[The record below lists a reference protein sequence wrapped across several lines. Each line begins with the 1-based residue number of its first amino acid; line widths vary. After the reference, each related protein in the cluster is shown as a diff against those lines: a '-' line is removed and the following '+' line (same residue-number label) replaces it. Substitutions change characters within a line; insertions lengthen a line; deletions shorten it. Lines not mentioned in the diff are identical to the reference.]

1 MTEPNVEGVDR
12 EQNRFHYRES
22 ITRRVSQKS
31 HNLRPLVIL
40 YLLKGTANWQ
50 YTTNYCCM
58 ENVVFAL

>member
-40 YLLKGTANWQ
+40 YLCSKQSANK
-50 YTTNYCCM
+50 TNLRLSADY
-58 ENVVFAL
+58 